1 VILEDIS
8 KVREILKS
16 AQLECK
22 NTFHSFCFVTLIHFI
37 CRWALYNNTQ
47 FGQGMETTT
56 SVITIRGYDT
66 QSCASYQQYPAF
78 RLVQS
83 ANFLGNPMLNNPGI
97 IIFSEPNFLGASFFY
112 NGPPIVGTPMV
123 IGGESGSGPNAIRL
137 GSFAITGIAGIN
149 QGNYWRLCADVM
161 CITAVCIDL
170 SRQRGNL
177 YCSGPLPPLTQ
188 SPFISPHIKPIT
200 GSWPPKGHA
209 KLAICMLRQMALC

>member
-1 VILEDIS
+1 
-8 KVREILKS
+8 
-16 AQLECK
+16 
-22 NTFHSFCFVTLIHFI
+22 
-37 CRWALYNNTQ
+37 
-47 FGQGMETTT
+47 
-56 SVITIRGYDT
+56 
-66 QSCASYQQYPAF
+66 
-78 RLVQS
+78 
-83 ANFLGNPMLNNPGI
+83 MLNNPGI

-177 YCSGPLPPLTQ
+177 YLNKNSCQYS
-188 SPFISPHIKPIT
+188 T
-200 GSWPPKGHA
+200 GSFVSHWLFLRNISEVFF
-209 KLAICMLRQMALC
+209 KLPSQLLEQLLEFWAPCS